1 MGSALKSVHCFAVCE
16 RAVGGLVTTILYGL
30 KDDVQ
35 SWPQKQAAALRT
47 RLADHIETVAGYNI
61 VMKPGKRMFKMVIKK
76 NSGELKYTEQ
86 GESGSK
92 SFKPTLE
99 IYSSTLRAQI
109 LGFLAATANQEI
121 FILAKTRNGDWH
133 LLGDEYE
140 GVEHES
146 AEATSGKLG
155 SDNHGAQI
163 TFFTE
168 TDAPTI
174 YKGDVDSLTV
184 VGGERATFE
193 VLNDSYTTSVGLK
206 LTSKVSQN
214 DDIVTEVGFYYRF
227 EEDDVYVKE
236 QKDVFNDGESFEI
249 TIAPSQI
256 PTSVQGGV
264 YCAYMVANGVEIRSQ
279 ERIFVCN

>member
-1 MGSALKSVHCFAVCE
+1 MENICPSCLEDLNRPAVCE

-47 RLADHIETVAGYNI
+47 RLADHIETVAGSNI
-61 VMKPGKRMFKMVIKK
+61 VMKTGKRMFKMVIKK

-184 VGGERATFE
+184 VGGTRAAISAVSE
-193 VLNDSYTTSVGLK
+193 SVSGDAATLSA
-206 LTSKVSQN
+206 TVTDN
-214 DDIVTEVGFYYRF
+214 DDDVTEVGFVYKAEGSSTTVRETVANHTSGSAFSVTVEDLESGDYIYY
-227 EEDDVYVKE
+227 
-236 QKDVFNDGESFEI
+236 
-249 TIAPSQI
+249 
-256 PTSVQGGV
+256 
-264 YCAYMVANGVEIRSQ
+264 AYMVANGVEYHSDEYSFTIA
-279 ERIFVCN
+279 

>member
-1 MGSALKSVHCFAVCE
+1 MIKTLSSILSARPLFSGLFLFSLNLLIKRDLSIEKFFYFHLD
-16 RAVGGLVTTILYGL
+16 RKNLVTFVTF
-30 KDDVQ
+30 V
-35 SWPQKQAAALRT
+35 
-47 RLADHIETVAGYNI
+47 
-61 VMKPGKRMFKMVIKK
+61 
-76 NSGELKYTEQ
+76 LKYTEQ

-155 SDNHGAQI
+155 SDNHGALI

-174 YKGDVDSLTV
+174 YKGDVDSLTL
-184 VGGERATFE
+184 VGGTRAAI
-193 VLNDSYTTSVGLK
+193 SSV
-206 LTSKVSQN
+206 SESVSGDAATLSATVTDN
-214 DDIVTEVGFYYRF
+214 DDDVTEVGFVYKAEGSSTTVRETVANHTSGSAFSVTVEDLESGDYIYY
-227 EEDDVYVKE
+227 
-236 QKDVFNDGESFEI
+236 
-249 TIAPSQI
+249 
-256 PTSVQGGV
+256 
-264 YCAYMVANGVEIRSQ
+264 AYMVANGV
-279 ERIFVCN
+279 